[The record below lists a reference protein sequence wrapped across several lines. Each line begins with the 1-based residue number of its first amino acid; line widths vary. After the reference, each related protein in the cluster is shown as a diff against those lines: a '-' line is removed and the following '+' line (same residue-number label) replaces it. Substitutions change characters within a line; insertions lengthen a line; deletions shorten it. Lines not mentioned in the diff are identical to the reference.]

1 MKIRKIK
8 VLSFKKN
15 VAQLSNG
22 ELLTAILKDDTDFL
36 IQATTLSGDLLPYVR
51 LEGRFQKNQQFY
63 LRLISN
69 EEFVSSNFKKNRHN
83 GVGIILMR
91 LLLTFIADYNK
102 HVEEYK
108 QVKFITGSIV
118 SLGSTDIDYLRAF
131 YRKMDKLTDFENTIR
146 IEMNH
151 EEHEKNSLLALDEF
165 ASLGINEELILA
177 ALRRFRKRKCRLL
190 LLTQSLVD
198 FNLLYGSE
206 VTKAILA
213 NINFKIL
220 LGNLNE
226 SESRHYFAELLGTIE
241 KEKRSI
247 SKNSKSTTRTI
258 AEEKQYIIDP
268 TEMDK
273 QGKDTVILIGVDGF
287 MKLKKN
293 YYFKK

>member
-1 MKIRKIK
+1 MLNAISDLNFRPIRRKTKDTIRIITCRNQINNKGEITMKIRKIK

-131 YRKMDKLTDFENTIR
+131 YRKIDKLTDFENTIR

-151 EEHEKNSLLALDEF
+151 EEHEKDSLLYSIVA
-165 ASLGINEELILA
+165 
-177 ALRRFRKRKCRLL
+177 
-190 LLTQSLVD
+190 
-198 FNLLYGSE
+198 
-206 VTKAILA
+206 TK
-213 NINFKIL
+213 
-220 LGNLNE
+220 
-226 SESRHYFAELLGTIE
+226 
-241 KEKRSI
+241 
-247 SKNSKSTTRTI
+247 
-258 AEEKQYIIDP
+258 
-268 TEMDK
+268 
-273 QGKDTVILIGVDGF
+273 
-287 MKLKKN
+287 
-293 YYFKK
+293 

>member
-69 EEFVSSNFKKNRHN
+69 EEFVSSNLKKNRHN

-151 EEHEKNSLLALDEF
+151 EEHEKNSLLYSIVA
-165 ASLGINEELILA
+165 
-177 ALRRFRKRKCRLL
+177 
-190 LLTQSLVD
+190 
-198 FNLLYGSE
+198 
-206 VTKAILA
+206 TK
-213 NINFKIL
+213 
-220 LGNLNE
+220 
-226 SESRHYFAELLGTIE
+226 
-241 KEKRSI
+241 
-247 SKNSKSTTRTI
+247 
-258 AEEKQYIIDP
+258 
-268 TEMDK
+268 
-273 QGKDTVILIGVDGF
+273 
-287 MKLKKN
+287 
-293 YYFKK
+293 

>member
-1 MKIRKIK
+1 MLNAISDLNFRPIRRKTKDTIRIITCRNQINNKGEITMKIRKIK

-131 YRKMDKLTDFENTIR
+131 YRKIDKLTDFENTIR

-151 EEHEKNSLLALDEF
+151 EEHEKNSLLYSIVA
-165 ASLGINEELILA
+165 
-177 ALRRFRKRKCRLL
+177 
-190 LLTQSLVD
+190 
-198 FNLLYGSE
+198 
-206 VTKAILA
+206 TK
-213 NINFKIL
+213 
-220 LGNLNE
+220 
-226 SESRHYFAELLGTIE
+226 
-241 KEKRSI
+241 
-247 SKNSKSTTRTI
+247 
-258 AEEKQYIIDP
+258 
-268 TEMDK
+268 
-273 QGKDTVILIGVDGF
+273 
-287 MKLKKN
+287 
-293 YYFKK
+293 